1 MNNFSSLIN
10 YFTQISLRLKGFKA
24 LESMANGLLNGIE
37 LYSLDLSENQ
47 MNMEQYLD
55 KVNVFSSIAE
65 LNLSHNKISI
75 IKKRIFFNLV
85 HLEYLDL
92 SYKYFTLRILHSTVM
107 A

>member
-55 KVNVFSSIAE
+55 K
-65 LNLSHNKISI
+65 
-75 IKKRIFFNLV
+75 
-85 HLEYLDL
+85 
-92 SYKYFTLRILHSTVM
+92 
-107 A
+107 